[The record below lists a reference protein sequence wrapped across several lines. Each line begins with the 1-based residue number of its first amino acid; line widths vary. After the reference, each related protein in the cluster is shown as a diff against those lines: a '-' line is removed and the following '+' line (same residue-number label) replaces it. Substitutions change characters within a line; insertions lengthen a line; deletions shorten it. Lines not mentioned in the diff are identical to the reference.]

1 MADLR
6 AQIEAVTF
14 QPVPG
19 GYVFREPFRLSSKAQ
34 HYLVNDAQKAQLVAL
49 TIPRRPVLWQVAL
62 WGTLCAMVAIA
73 CVAIWLYTGHGD
85 PTATDTIGMI
95 VLTIAQILVGFGI
108 LRWWKLRRLRPVLA
122 TLQPTDLRLTQSAM
136 RDAAAN
142 VMSGKQLVIA
152 GVSSTFAATAA
163 LVNGAIQIATRQ
175 PIGLLWIVIS
185 LVFAGLAALW
195 FTRLLKRAETTGSR

>member
-1 MADLR
+1 MANLR
-6 AQIEAVTF
+6 AQMEAVTF

-34 HYLVNDAQKAQLVAL
+34 YYLVDDAQKAQLLAL
-49 TIPRRPVLWQVAL
+49 TIPRRPVLWQIAL

-95 VLTIAQILVGFGI
+95 VLTIAQIIVGFVI

-122 TLQPTDLRLTQSAM
+122 TLEPTDLRLTQKAM
-136 RDAAAN
+136 RDGAAN
-142 VMSGKQLVIA
+142 VMSAKQLVIA

-163 LVNGAIQIATRQ
+163 LINCAIQIATRQ
-175 PIGLLWIVIS
+175 PIGLLWLVIG

-195 FTRLLKRAETTGSR
+195 FTRLLRRAETAGPR